1 MAAAQMRNLALEVVT
16 ELFAQIATS
25 YPVLREAFQG
35 SASTI
40 LEEAEEECTKA
51 LEQLLAREKDPFTI
65 NDFLQAHI
73 NKLRYDR
80 FDMAIERAF
89 GSLQSATAD
98 SWSAAKEEVASSLRT
113 WYRQTHGVDSGA
125 NAEEMAA
132 IMEAYYTLAS
142 KRFVDNVCCRGE
154 RNKEP
159 RIFFPLLDDFS
170 VRSWPR
176 QRGDYDRVLDF
187 TPNYLA
193 WAFQTLPIVHSVY
206 GGGGRPL
213 HLVLVLRDPVDR
225 AFSECVSI
233 SRSLASHA
241 PPQLTQRSL
250 AT

>member
-142 KRFVDNVCCRGE
+142 KRFVDNVCMA
-154 RNKEP
+154 
-159 RIFFPLLDDFS
+159 LDDRILGTLCSKMQQQCYSFVHDEARARRSTNRARAARIYILS
-170 VRSWPR
+170 VLFLS
-176 QRGDYDRVLDF
+176 LC
-187 TPNYLA
+187 
-193 WAFQTLPIVHSVY
+193 LP
-206 GGGGRPL
+206 P
-213 HLVLVLRDPVDR
+213 P
-225 AFSECVSI
+225 
-233 SRSLASHA
+233 
-241 PPQLTQRSL
+241 PPQARLEHFFEEDASMVAKREELIFRRDRLSKANAAMANIQARP
-250 AT
+250 